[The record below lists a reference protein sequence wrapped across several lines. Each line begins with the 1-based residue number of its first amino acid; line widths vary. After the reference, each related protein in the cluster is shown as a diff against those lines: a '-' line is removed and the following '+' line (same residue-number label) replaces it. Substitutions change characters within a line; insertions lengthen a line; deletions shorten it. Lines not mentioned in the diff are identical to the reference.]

1 MKQPPRFVDS
11 QHPSYLCKLDKS
23 LHGLKQALC
32 VLFSRLSSKLLQ
44 LNFTL
49 PKADVSLFI
58 FNKTDI
64 RMYIL
69 IYIDDIIIISSSSM
83 ATIKLLT
90 QLWEDFAVKDLGT
103 LSYFLGIEVRHTSNG
118 LVLTQHKY
126 IQDLFPR
133 INMLTSKGVPT
144 PMLPSEKLLLDGGEN
159 LSSKDT
165 TRYRSVV
172 GALQYFSLTRPDIS
186 FIVNRVC

>member
-1 MKQPPRFVDS
+1 
-11 QHPSYLCKLDKS
+11 
-23 LHGLKQALC
+23 
-32 VLFSRLSSKLLQ
+32 
-44 LNFTL
+44 
-49 PKADVSLFI
+49 
-58 FNKTDI
+58 
-64 RMYIL
+64 MYIL

-83 ATIKLLT
+83 AIMKLLT

-103 LSYFLGIEVRHTSNG
+103 LSYFLGIEVHHTSNG

-126 IQDLFPR
+126 VQDLFSR